1 MSWRSVKVSGHQ
13 FNLILD
19 VLERSSSKQ
28 YNMSSTNNVRRLSLK
43 SVSDLLSVGS
53 AWALVLEL
61 VSTDTGSALEL
72 VSGDTGPA
80 LELVSIDTGSALDL
94 VSTDTGSALEFV
106 STDTGSALELVSAD
120 TGSAWSRS
128 SFLKW
133 EELRVTFRPP
143 PSTFNTDCG
152 QLVAFSNTVSPT
164 CMSESSRM
172 NKGFD
177 FWFFVPWQS

>member
-1 MSWRSVKVSGHQ
+1 M
-13 FNLILD
+13 
-19 VLERSSSKQ
+19 
-28 YNMSSTNNVRRLSLK
+28 
-43 SVSDLLSVGS
+43 
-53 AWALVLEL
+53 
-61 VSTDTGSALEL
+61 STDTGSALEL

-94 VSTDTGSALEFV
+94 VSTDTGSALELV

-177 FWFFVPWQS
+177 F

>member
-1 MSWRSVKVSGHQ
+1 MSTDTGFALELVST
-13 FNLILD
+13 D
-19 VLERSSSKQ
+19 
-28 YNMSSTNNVRRLSLK
+28 TA
-43 SVSDLLSVGS
+43 S
-53 AWALVLEL
+53 ALEL

-94 VSTDTGSALEFV
+94 VSTDTGSALELV

-152 QLVAFSNTVSPT
+152 QLVAFPT
-164 CMSESSRM
+164 QYLQPICQNHRVWI
-172 NKGFD
+172 KVLIFD
-177 FWFFVPWQS
+177 FLCHDKVNILPCRLSNQVTLRGSSKMSWYVIRWI